1 MLLKGIIAVDDW
13 PEMQEHIQYDFLQDG
28 HFTELK
34 EAELLRERVEM
45 LDTMQSYMGTFF
57 SKEYVWKK
65 VLRMND
71 GEVEEML
78 QQMKKEQEMDPDEGG
93 MDIDDTSDGITRMP
107 VDSQGNEQPPPPE
120 EPEPEE
126 PPEEPEE
133 EEHDK
138 SFIVRNG
145 LKKRKKK

>member
-1 MLLKGIIAVDDW
+1 
-13 PEMQEHIQYDFLQDG
+13 
-28 HFTELK
+28 
-34 EAELLRERVEM
+34 
-45 LDTMQSYMGTFF
+45 
-57 SKEYVWKK
+57 
-65 VLRMND
+65 
-71 GEVEEML
+71 
-78 QQMKKEQEMDPDEGG
+78 